1 MNDRALTRRWD
12 WILWLTLSLGLVA
25 TLVGFLRYRLSQ
37 ARRQQKSLPTD
48 LPTGLEKFQGLTEAE
63 AVARRS
69 PSIAQE
75 REQAARQVRRD
86 IWRSRTV
93 SIFNVGLLGMVA
105 ARALLGDPLGA
116 WLTLGILILN
126 IGVSVAQ
133 QLYATGQVE
142 KLMKLARP
150 LATALRDGRIRS
162 IDVDKIVV
170 GDVLV
175 VGPGDEFLA
184 DGELLSGNPLV
195 VEATTVGGDGGAN
208 HKGTGDQIRTGSYC
222 IQGRAVYR
230 VAAVPDD
237 LGTQRWTPV
246 QKTAEMTPLQRII
259 TRILRLLLVLVAVF
273 LTLLI
278 LDWANR
284 PLFSRVFESK
294 YRDAATVFFSI
305 SSSGLYF
312 MIIAT
317 YALGSARLGA
327 MGALIR
333 ESQAVESLAQ
343 VSVLCFSK
351 TGVLTSARVHLNM
364 VAPVNGLPILAE
376 SRVRQIV
383 GDLAHSATIDN
394 FFLQAISDNFAGSN
408 RPVEEAARFL
418 SAFGWSAVT
427 FSEAVVPGTYVIGE
441 PTILQPHLVKLQIP
455 DEEKVSTL
463 VEATTAEGES
473 GLRRGISRFGRFFR
487 RNDQKKDEAANDAVA
502 IMGSTVGSEADPLE
516 SGRPESGPTTAPDGD
531 ASKAPA
537 AHRRNFYQELR
548 LRLGKLKRPSQ
559 DVQTETTQDQEPGPT
574 LPRLLF
580 AYTPEPKP
588 LFDVVGR
595 PQLPNDLIPLCTLTF
610 EEQIH
615 PQALEAVGAF
625 IKAGV
630 DVKILST
637 DNPERM
643 LGAAERLGLIGNE
656 PARQRVV
663 SGLQLA
669 KMPESQFERAVKEA
683 TIFGQLTPDQKG
695 EIVRTLRRL
704 KERVAMV
711 GDGVGDVPAMEEA
724 SLSITLQSSCQ
735 AALSMA
741 DIVLL
746 KDSLHVLPIVL
757 QRGQR
762 IVNGLLDVL
771 KINLAQVGYV
781 LLLILAMVIGDG
793 RNFFY
798 HATHG
803 GVISFFTT
811 IAPSV
816 GLTLWASAG
825 ALPRQYLRSRL
836 WHFVVPAAFTITA
849 AALLISR
856 IFGQSVVNTPY
867 SQLAVTYG
875 LIVIGL
881 LLVVFVQPPTRF
893 WVGGDVLSGSRRI
906 FHMVIV
912 LFIVFLTATYIP
924 LTQGWFR
931 LEPLAKVQDYAV
943 IIVVSVVWTMLIRLI
958 WRAPWLRRRAG
969 ILSDSSDRNGGNDH
983 R

>member
-1 MNDRALTRRWD
+1 MGFALV
-12 WILWLTLSLGLVA
+12 VA
-25 TLVGFLRYRLSQ
+25 LVGFLRYRLSQ
-37 ARRQQKSLPTD
+37 AQRPQKSLPTD
-48 LPTGLEKFQGLTEAE
+48 VPTDLEQFQGLTEAE

-69 PSIAQE
+69 PTITQE

-116 WLTLGILILN
+116 WLTFGILILN
-126 IGVSVAQ
+126 IGISVAQ

-142 KLMKLARP
+142 ELMALARP
-150 LATALRDGRIRS
+150 LATALRDDRIRS
-162 IDVDKIVV
+162 IDVDEIVV

-184 DGELLSGNPLV
+184 DGELLSGSPQV
-195 VEATTVGGDGGAN
+195 VEAATVRGDGGGN
-208 HKGTGDQIRTGSYC
+208 HKAVGDQIRTGSYC

-230 VAAVPDD
+230 VTAVPADI
-237 LGTQRWTPV
+237 GTQRWTPV
-246 QKTAEMTPLQRII
+246 QKTADMTPLQRII

-273 LTLLI
+273 LTLLL

-284 PLFSRVFESK
+284 PLFSELMESK

-312 MIIAT
+312 MIVAT

-343 VSVLCFSK
+343 VSILCLSK
-351 TGVLTSARVHLNM
+351 TGVLTSARVHLDM
-364 VAPVNGLPILAE
+364 IAPGKDLPNLAE
-376 SRVRQIV
+376 RRVRQIV
-383 GDLAHSATIDN
+383 GDLAHSARIDN

-408 RPVEEAARFL
+408 RPVEEVARFL

-441 PTILQPHLVKLQIP
+441 PPILQPHLVKLQVP
-455 DEEKVSTL
+455 DEDEASTGDG
-463 VEATTAEGES
+463 ATNTESES

-487 RNDQKKDEAANDAVA
+487 RNDQKADEIAEDTVAV
-502 IMGSTVGSEADPLE
+502 MDSTVASEADQSV
-516 SGRPESGPTTAPDGD
+516 SGATSAPDGD
-531 ASKAPA
+531 ASTASA
-537 AHRRNFYQELR
+537 THRRNLYQELR
-548 LRLGKLKRPSQ
+548 LRLGRSKRPTQ
-559 DVQTETTQDQEPGPT
+559 DVQTEEAEDEEPAPA
-574 LPRLLF
+574 LPQLLF

-588 LFDVVGR
+588 LFDVAGR
-595 PQLPNDLIPLCTLTF
+595 PQLPKDLIPLCTLTF

-625 IKAGV
+625 TEAGV
-630 DVKILST
+630 DVKILSS

-643 LGAAERLGLIGNE
+643 LGTAERLGLIGKE
-656 PARQRVV
+656 SARQTVV

-669 KMPESQFERAVKEA
+669 QMTESQFERAVKEA
-683 TIFGQLTPDQKG
+683 TIFGPLTPVQKG
-695 EIVRTLRRL
+695 EIVRTLRQL
-704 KERVAMV
+704 EERVAMV
-711 GDGVGDVPAMEEA
+711 GDGVGDVPAMEGA
-724 SLSITLQSSCQ
+724 SLSITLHSSCQ

-746 KDSLHVLPIVL
+746 EDSLHVLPIVL

-781 LLLILAMVIGDG
+781 LLLILAMVIGGG

-798 HATHG
+798 HATQG

-811 IAPSV
+811 ILPSI
-816 GLTLWASAG
+816 GLTIWASAG

-836 WHFVVPAAFTITA
+836 WHFVVPAAFTMTA
-849 AALLISR
+849 AALLISI
-856 IFGQSVVNTPY
+856 IFGRTVVSTPY

-893 WVGGDVLSGSRRI
+893 WVGGDVLSGNRRTI
-906 FHMVIV
+906 YMVIV
-912 LFIVFLTATYIP
+912 LFLVFIAATYIP

-931 LEPLAKVQDYAV
+931 LAPLAEARDYVA
-943 IIVVSVVWTMLIRLI
+943 IAAVSVVWSLLIRLI
-958 WRAPWLRRRAG
+958 WRSPWLRRRAG
-969 ILSDSSDRNGGNDH
+969 ILSDNFARNGGSDH